1 MIPGFKEFLRSTYNE
16 QNEFFEASK
25 YIYDEAQKQSIA
37 RDLLRQYEI
46 ESKRLFLGEEIKLAR
61 ELDESEQLKKALIP
75 KRWRRFFRR
84 KENKAAVE
92 LELTVNEK
100 LEAFFKGNITIDEI
114 LKPGAARGEAPG
126 GGETTANPGKAAPA
140 EIAEVSRQP
149 TETKQSDTDNAAG
162 LRPEPT
168 KAGSTDTGQTPGQ

>member
-46 ESKRLFLGEEIKLAR
+46 ESERLFLGEEIKLAR
-61 ELDESEQLKKALIP
+61 ALDEGEQLKKALIP

-84 KENKAAVE
+84 KKNLAAVA
-92 LELTVNEK
+92 LESKVNEK
-100 LEAFFKGNITIDEI
+100 INAFFEGCITVDEI
-114 LKPGAARGEAPG
+114 LKPEAARGEAPG
-126 GGETTANPGKAAPA
+126 GGELTANPSKTAP
-140 EIAEVSRQP
+140 EGITEVSQQP